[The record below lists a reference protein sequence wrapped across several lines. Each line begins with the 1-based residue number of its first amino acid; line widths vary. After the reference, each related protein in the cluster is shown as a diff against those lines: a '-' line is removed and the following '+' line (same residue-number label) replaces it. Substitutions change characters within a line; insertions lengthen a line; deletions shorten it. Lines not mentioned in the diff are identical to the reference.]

1 MRVLRSYN
9 WELLLVGLIVL
20 ATIWSSTLSPYF
32 LDPVN
37 LLNSASFFVIFSLM
51 AFGLFPIVVQG
62 EIDISLAS
70 TLAVSS
76 VLLGKL
82 SVAGVPLYLGLPIAL
97 AVCAVLGA
105 VNGVLVAWAGL
116 PSLAVT
122 LGTLGAYRGL
132 AYILAGDTGVVG
144 ITPEYTALGS
154 TWIGI
159 VPVAVILVLVVAV
172 VFTVLMAST
181 RFGRYSYAIGNSPD
195 ASRMA
200 GVPVIGTRIGAYALA
215 GVMAGLAG
223 LVWVAQYQSARG
235 DNADGSILFVLTAVV
250 LGGVSIKGGSGRAL
264 GVLLAIVLLG
274 VIQTG
279 MKLANVPGTSQT
291 LVIGALLVLSIGVP
305 RAIQLIR
312 SRIRSTRP
320 ARGTDTPG
328 VHAEKPVPAGSSTST
343 DSSDTE
349 VQHPTA
355 TAPAAA
361 DHQKG

>member
-1 MRVLRSYN
+1 MIARLRPVA
-9 WELLLVGLIVL
+9 WELLLVGLIVV
-20 ATIWSSTLSPYF
+20 AFIWSSTLSPYF

-37 LLNSASFFVIFSLM
+37 LLNSGAYFVLFSLM

-70 TLAVSS
+70 TLAVSA
-76 VLLGKL
+76 VVLGKL
-82 SVAGVPLYLGLPIAL
+82 SVAGVPLALGLPIAL
-97 AVCAVLGA
+97 ALCAVLGA
-105 VNGVLVAWAGL
+105 VNGLLVAAAGL

-122 LGTLGAYRGL
+122 LGTLGAYRGI
-132 AYILAGDTGVVG
+132 AYILAGDQGVVG

-154 TWIGI
+154 TWVGI
-159 VPVAVILVLVVAV
+159 VPVSLLLVLAAAA
-172 VFTVLMAST
+172 VFTVLMRST
-181 RFGRYSYAIGNSPD
+181 TFGRNSYAIGSSPA

-200 GVPVIGTRIGAYALA
+200 GVPVVRTRVVAYMIG

-235 DNADGSILFVLTAVV
+235 DNADGAILFVLTAVV
-250 LGGVSIKGGSGRAL
+250 LGGVSIKGGSGRAV

-274 VIQTG
+274 TIQTG

-291 LVIGALLVLSIGVP
+291 LVIGALLVGSIGIP

-312 SRIRSTRP
+312 NR
-320 ARGTDTPG
+320 
-328 VHAEKPVPAGSSTST
+328 AGSSRPAGGAGTSA
-343 DSSDTE
+343 DGPEEHRGE
-349 VQHPTA
+349 VT
-355 TAPAAA
+355 PASPHHQQ

>member
-1 MRVLRSYN
+1 MRIVRTYG
-9 WELLLVGLIVL
+9 WELLLVALIVL
-20 ATIWSSTLSPYF
+20 AGIWSSTLSPYF

-37 LLNSASFFVIFSLM
+37 MLNSAQFFVIFALM

-70 TLAVSS
+70 TLAVGS
-76 VLLGKL
+76 VLFGKL
-82 SVAGVPLYLGLPIAL
+82 SVAGVPLVAALPIVIV
-97 AVCAVLGA
+97 VCGLLG
-105 VNGVLVAWAGL
+105 VINGVLVAWAGL

-132 AYILAGDTGVVG
+132 AYIFAGDTGVVG
-144 ITPEYTALGS
+144 ITPEYTALAQ

-159 VPVAVILVLVVAV
+159 VPLTVLLVVV
-172 VFTVLMAST
+172 VAIAFTVLMATT
-181 RFGRYSYAIGNSPD
+181 RFGRYTYAIGNSPA
-195 ASRMA
+195 ASFMA
-200 GVPVIGTRIGAYALA
+200 GVPVIRTRVLAYAIG

-274 VIQTG
+274 TILTG

-291 LVIGALLVLSIGVP
+291 LAVGALLVGSIGIP
-305 RAIQLIR
+305 RIVQLVR
-312 SRIRSTRP
+312 QRIGSAPTP
-320 ARGTDTPG
+320 ARGSDTPG
-328 VHAEKPVPAGSSTST
+328 VHAESPG
-343 DSSDTE
+343 
-349 VQHPTA
+349 
-355 TAPAAA
+355 
-361 DHQKG
+361 

>member
-1 MRVLRSYN
+1 MRILRSHG
-9 WELLLVGLIVL
+9 WELLLLVLIVL

-37 LLNSASFFVIFSLM
+37 LLNAGSFFVIFSLM

-70 TLAVSS
+70 TLAVAS
-76 VLLGKL
+76 VLFGKL
-82 SVAGVPLYLGLPIAL
+82 SVAGVPLIVALPIVLL
-97 AVCAVLGA
+97 ACAVLGA
-105 VNGVLVAWAGL
+105 INGVLVAWAGL

-122 LGTLGAYRGL
+122 LGTLGAYRGI
-132 AYILAGDTGVVG
+132 AYIFAGDTGVVG

-159 VPVAVILVLVVAV
+159 VPLAVILVLVVAV
-172 VFTVLMAST
+172 VFAILMTTT
-181 RFGRYSYAIGNSPD
+181 RFGRYTYAIGNSPA
-195 ASRMA
+195 ASFMA
-200 GVPVIGTRIGAYALA
+200 GVPVIRTRVIAYSLA

-274 VIQTG
+274 TIQTG

-291 LVIGALLVLSIGVP
+291 LVIGALLVGSIGIP
-305 RAIQLIR
+305 RIVQLVR
-312 SRIRSTRP
+312 QRFGSRSTP
-320 ARGTDTPG
+320 ARGTETPG
-328 VHAEKPVPAGSSTST
+328 VRAETPG
-343 DSSDTE
+343 
-349 VQHPTA
+349 
-355 TAPAAA
+355 
-361 DHQKG
+361 

>member
-1 MRVLRSYN
+1 
-9 WELLLVGLIVL
+9 
-20 ATIWSSTLSPYF
+20 
-32 LDPVN
+32 
-37 LLNSASFFVIFSLM
+37 M

-76 VLLGKL
+76 VLLGKM
-82 SVAGVPLYLGLPIAL
+82 SVAGVPLIVGLPIAL
-97 AVCAVLGA
+97 AVCAALGA
-105 VNGVLVAWAGL
+105 INGLLVAWAGL

-144 ITPEYTALGS
+144 IPPEYTALGS
-154 TWIGI
+154 TWIGL
-159 VPVAVILVLVVAV
+159 VPLAVILVLLVAV
-172 VFTVLMAST
+172 VFTVLMSST
-181 RFGRYSYAIGNSPD
+181 SFARYSYAIGSSPS

-200 GVPVIGTRIGAYALA
+200 GVPVVRTRVAAYALG

-274 VIQTG
+274 TMQTG

-291 LVIGALLVLSIGVP
+291 LVIGALLVLSIGIP
-305 RAIQLIR
+305 RAVQLVR
-312 SRIRSTRP
+312 RRIRSTRT

-328 VHAEKPVPAGSSTST
+328 VHAEMPVPAGDSTST
-343 DSSDTE
+343 GDSNTTVQDT
-349 VQHPTA
+349 TA
-355 TAPAAA
+355 AATAAA